1 MKKLLALVLAAVMA
15 LSIVPIALADDVPT
29 LSICSADNTF
39 GLSTDPDL
47 QQAVVSMLEEKCG
60 VKLEAIIPPIGSYNE
75 KLETMMAGGDV
86 PDIFSISQAMT
97 RLPNYV
103 AREQTMELNDLIA
116 ASPALSAIDESYYNA
131 LAIGGK
137 IYAIP
142 YYYPRVKCIFMRKDV
157 MEQYGI
163 QLSETPTTEEFNTEL
178 SKLKGTGVIPF
189 SFPKWIDNFQFFL
202 NSFGA
207 YAGIYK
213 NAEGVYVDGMQ

>member
-15 LSIVPIALADDVPT
+15 LSIVPIALADNVPT

-39 GLSTDPDL
+39 GLSTDPEL

-75 KLETMMAGGDV
+75 KLETMMAGGDA
-86 PDIFSISQAMT
+86 PDVFSISQAMT

-137 IYAIP
+137 IYDT
-142 YYYPRVKCIFMRKDV
+142 VCV
-157 MEQYGI
+157 MDIQCFNDAVASEQYIDRNGRTV
-163 QLSETPTTEEFNTEL
+163 LWRRFNRDDWAVDRFGGKPWSE
-178 SKLKGTGVIPF
+178 KLP
-189 SFPKWIDNFQFFL
+189 DNERLTINGQTFVHWYDCVSDYIF
-202 NSFGA
+202 
-207 YAGIYK
+207 
-213 NAEGVYVDGMQ
+213 

>member
-15 LSIVPIALADDVPT
+15 LSIVPIAFADDVPT

-75 KLETMMAGGDV
+75 KLETMMAGGDA
-86 PDIFSISQAMT
+86 PDVFSISQAMT

-157 MEQYGI
+157 ME
-163 QLSETPTTEEFNTEL
+163 
-178 SKLKGTGVIPF
+178 
-189 SFPKWIDNFQFFL
+189 
-202 NSFGA
+202 
-207 YAGIYK
+207 
-213 NAEGVYVDGMQ
+213 